1 MQGHAHPPAPTADRC
16 PLERPRP
23 DQSREALRRRA
34 KAVRR
39 VFWIT
44 LGLNLLVALAKGA
57 YSYLSGSV
65 TLSADTFHSLLDA
78 SSNVIALVGLR
89 LSASPADAGHPYG
102 HRKFETLA
110 SLGIGVLI
118 AVSLIELA
126 RQSWRAL
133 EGARPPPDISWVGFA
148 IVLATIVINGFVSTY
163 ERNEGQRLAS
173 PLLVADAHHTRSD
186 MYASAAVLLSFVG
199 AEIGLRWADGVGGLI
214 VSFMVG
220 KVAWN
225 VFRENVPF
233 LVDAAVIDPT
243 QVRQL
248 GAGVVG
254 CLNIHQVRSRGT
266 RFAME
271 LDLHLEV
278 DPSMTVDRAH
288 SVAHALEDELRREMP
303 YLADVVVHVEP
314 GRKGASPGGPRPAPQ
329 AQRPD
334 FRENTGQHDRH
345 DESGTDRGKR
355 PKQRTE

>member
-1 MQGHAHPPAPTADRC
+1 MHGHAHTPAPTVDRC

-23 DQSREALRRRA
+23 GQTREALWRRA
-34 KAVRR
+34 AAVRR

-44 LGLNLLVALAKGA
+44 LGLNLLVALAKGI

-78 SSNVIALVGLR
+78 GSNVIALVGLR

-118 AVSLIELA
+118 AVSIVELA
-126 RQSWRAL
+126 RQSFRAL
-133 EGARPPPDISWVGFA
+133 IGAREAPDIDWVGFA
-148 IVLATIVINGFVSTY
+148 VVAGTIVINGFVSRY
-163 ERNEGQRLAS
+163 ERAQGQRLAS

-199 AEIGLRWADGVGGLI
+199 AETGLAWADGVGGLI
-214 VSFMVG
+214 VSVMVG

-233 LVDAAVIDPT
+233 LVDAAIVDPT
-243 QVRQL
+243 KVREL
-248 GAGVVG
+248 GSAVVG
-254 CLNIHQVRSRGT
+254 VMNIHQVRSRGT

-271 LDLHLEV
+271 LDLHLCV
-278 DPSMTVDRAH
+278 DPSMTVDDAH
-288 SVAHALEDELRREMP
+288 AVAHALEDQLRSEMP

-314 GRKGASPGGPRPAPQ
+314 GRRNPPDSTQADAPDRRQNPDTARDTPRAP
-329 AQRPD
+329 
-334 FRENTGQHDRH
+334 HRH
-345 DESGTDRGKR
+345 DDDHH
-355 PKQRTE
+355 

>member
-1 MQGHAHPPAPTADRC
+1 MAGHAHTPAPAADRC

-23 DQSREALRRRA
+23 GQSREALWARA
-34 KAVRR
+34 AAVRR
-39 VFWIT
+39 VFWVT
-44 LGLNLLVALAKGA
+44 LGLNLMVALAKGI
-57 YSYLSGSV
+57 YSYYSGSV

-78 SSNVIALVGLR
+78 CSNVIALVGLR

-110 SLGIGVLI
+110 SLGIGVFI
-118 AVSLIELA
+118 ALSLVELG

-133 EGARPPPDISWVGFA
+133 EGARPPPDIGLAGFA
-148 IVLATIVINGFVSTY
+148 VVLATIVINGFVSSY
-163 ERNEGQRLAS
+163 EQREGRRLAS

-199 AEIGLRWADGVGGLI
+199 AELGLAWADGVGGLL
-214 VSFMVG
+214 VSVMVG

-248 GAGVVG
+248 GTNVVG
-254 CLNIHQVRSRGT
+254 CMNIHQVRSRGT

-278 DPSMTVDRAH
+278 DPSMTVDQAH
-288 SVAHALEDELRREMP
+288 AVAHALEDELRREMP

-314 GRKGASPGGPRPAPQ
+314 GRGPPARAVPQ
-329 AQRPD
+329 AQRAD
-334 FRENTGQHDRH
+334 FRENTGQRH
-345 DESGTDRGKR
+345 QHEPATQDMDAAEDRGKR
-355 PKQRTE
+355 PK